1 MVTRTNREER
11 VLCLSRL
18 DKKREKE
25 GKRRKVLDISRNEPK
40 WKKKGKG
47 KRKEENCLVSA
58 GKRCGVT
65 DSSSRVLRLC

>member
-1 MVTRTNREER
+1 MAARTNREER

-18 DKKREKE
+18 DKKK

-47 KRKEENCLVSA
+47 NRKEENVLVS
-58 GKRCGVT
+58 GGRRCAVT